1 MIVRIATE
9 GQYEIGDDDVEA
21 LNELDN
27 AAVSACN
34 ADDET
39 RFREAFDRL
48 LEFVRSKG
56 QQVGEDELVGSDVIL
71 PPPDVSLE
79 EAKAEFS
86 GEGLIPG
93 QDRSG
98 G

>member
-9 GQYEIGDDDVEA
+9 GQYEIADADTAG

-27 AAVSACN
+27 AAVSACDSS
-34 ADDET
+34 DDAG
-39 RFREAFDRL
+39 FRDVFGQLVDY
-48 LEFVRSKG
+48 VRTHGTK
-56 QQVGEDELVGSDVIL
+56 VGEDELVVSDIIL

-79 EAKAEFS
+79 EAREEFQ

-93 QDRSG
+93 
-98 G
+98 

>member
-1 MIVRIATE
+1 VIVRISTE
-9 GQYEIGDDDVEA
+9 GQYEIGDDDVSE

-27 AAVSACN
+27 AAVAAC
-34 ADDET
+34 DDSND
-39 RFREAFDRL
+39 EAFRATYDKL

-56 QQVGEDELVGSDVIL
+56 RPLSDDELEGSDVIL

-93 QDRSG
+93 
-98 G
+98 

>member
-1 MIVRIATE
+1 VIVRISTE
-9 GQYEIGDDDVEA
+9 GQYELDDDSESA

-27 AAVSACN
+27 QVVEGCEAG
-34 ADDET
+34 DEQQ
-39 RFREAFDRL
+39 FRSSFGHL
-48 LEFVRSKG
+48 LDFVRTEGKPLGSD
-56 QQVGEDELVGSDVIL
+56 QLVGSDLIL

-93 QDRSG
+93 
-98 G
+98 

>member
-1 MIVRIATE
+1 VIVRISTE
-9 GQYEIGDDDVEA
+9 GQYELADDDVAE

-27 AAVSACN
+27 AAVSSCEAG
-34 ADDET
+34 DEPG
-39 RFREAFDRL
+39 FHAAFTRL
-48 LEFVRSKG
+48 LDFVRSHG
-56 QQVGEDELVGSDVIL
+56 RSVDGDDLRGSDLIL

-93 QDRSG
+93 
-98 G
+98 